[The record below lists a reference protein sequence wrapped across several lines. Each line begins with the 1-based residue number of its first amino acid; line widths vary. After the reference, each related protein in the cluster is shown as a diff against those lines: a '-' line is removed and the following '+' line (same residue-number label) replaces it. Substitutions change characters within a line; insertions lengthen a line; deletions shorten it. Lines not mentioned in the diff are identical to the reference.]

1 MKVKNNKEKGLKKN
15 KNDKDM
21 NLKIRLYFNSFNK
34 NKLQL

>member
-21 NLKIRLYFNSFNK
+21 NSKVDHFIILK
-34 NKLQL
+34 